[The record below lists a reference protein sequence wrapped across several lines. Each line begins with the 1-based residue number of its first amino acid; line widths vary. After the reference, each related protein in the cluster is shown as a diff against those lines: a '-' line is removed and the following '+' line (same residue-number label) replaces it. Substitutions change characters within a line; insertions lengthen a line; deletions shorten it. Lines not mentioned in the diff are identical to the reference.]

1 MVDLGLVFQWNFLT
15 EVDWKKGPHYFAAPP
30 IKRWESGLSHL
41 TCFGQWD
48 IDKHV
53 SNRGSKKACDVR
65 VCLLLLQLE
74 SWGHHMKKHT
84 LAFWKGHI
92 KKNLSTLTGYLP
104 NARHVSGTILDPP
117 SSESICQL
125 TADLWVS
132 SGENIKGI
140 AQMNPAQLAN
150 PQNCE
155 LTNDCCFKQFWDVL
169 LHSKSQPIYS
179 LCFLHCFLV
188 IFICCFTGV
197 LH

>member
-1 MVDLGLVFQWNFLT
+1 MVDLGLIFQWNFLT

-30 IKRWESGLSHL
+30 VKRWESGLSHL

-53 SNRGSKKACDVR
+53 SNRGSKNACDVR

-117 SSESICQL
+117 LALSLSANWLQTYEWAQVRISKELPKWTQHNLPTHRI
-125 TADLWVS
+125 VS
-132 SGENIKGI
+132 
-140 AQMNPAQLAN
+140 
-150 PQNCE
+150 
-155 LTNDCCFKQFWDVL
+155 
-169 LHSKSQPIYS
+169 
-179 LCFLHCFLV
+179 
-188 IFICCFTGV
+188 
-197 LH
+197 